1 MSSPTPAEPGGDA
14 VSFDPSSHSHRRF
27 NPLTRTWV
35 LCSPHRT
42 KRPWQGAVEPPQI
55 DSRPSYDPKCYLCPG
70 NERAGGVRTE
80 KYEGT
85 FIFEND
91 FAALV
96 ETSVLPPPPIPEAD
110 ESVNSLFRQE
120 SARGKCHVICFSPRH
135 DLTVAEMK
143 DDEIKDVIGAWTKLY
158 KDVSEQYPWIKYIQ
172 IFENKGAMMGCS
184 NPHPHGQVKK
194 FVIKINKASWSLSY
208 IPTIPHQ
215 IIESQLAFASSPK
228 PSDLKTPLSQNGS
241 PNLLLSYVTQELAF
255 HNENP
260 EEGRVIFKGQD
271 FVALVPFWAG
281 WPFEAMILPYKRHI
295 PSLAD
300 LTPIEVTDLASSIG
314 HLTRRFDNLFST
326 SFSYSMGVYQ
336 TPTHSKS
343 GSNPYSTSTQLHF
356 LFLPPLLRSSSVRKF
371 LVGFELMAETQR
383 DITPEQAAAR
393 LRGVKGVKHY
403 KSM

>member
-1 MSSPTPAEPGGDA
+1 MSTTTSDPEA
-14 VSFDPSSHSHRRF
+14 VSFDRSSHSHRRF

-42 KRPWQGAVEPPQI
+42 KRPWQGAVEPPQL
-55 DSRPSYDPKCYLCPG
+55 DSRPAYDPKCYLCPG

-96 ETSVLPPPPIPEAD
+96 EDSVLPPPPIPEAD
-110 ESVNSLFRQE
+110 ESVKSLFRQE

-143 DDEIKDVIGAWTKLY
+143 DQEIEGVIEAWTKLY
-158 KDVSEQYPWIKYIQ
+158 KHVSKEYPWIKYIQ
-172 IFENKGAMMGCS
+172 IFENKGSMMGCS
-184 NPHPHGQVKK
+184 NPHPHGQ
-194 FVIKINKASWSLSY
+194 SWSLSY
-208 IPTIPHQ
+208 IPTIPSQ
-215 IIESQLAFASSPK
+215 ILESQLAFASSPT
-228 PSDLKTPLSQNGS
+228 PSNSLAPLSQNGT
-241 PNLLLSYVTQELAF
+241 PNLLLTYVTQELAF
-255 HNENP
+255 YAENP
-260 EEGRVIFKGQD
+260 EESRVIFKGDD

-281 WPFEAMILPYKRHI
+281 WPFEAMILPYKRQI
-295 PSLAD
+295 ASLSH
-300 LTPIEVTDLASSIG
+300 LTPSEISDLATSIG

-326 SFSYSMGVYQ
+326 SFAYSMGVYQ
-336 TPTHSKS
+336 TPTD
-343 GSNPYSTSTQLHF
+343 NSTNSSAYLSTTQLHL
-356 LFLPPLLRSSSVRKF
+356 LFLPPLLRSASVRKF

-393 LRGVKGVKHY
+393 LRGVEGETHY
-403 KSM
+403 KLM